1 MSNRLVLEFCFTSL
15 LLLLVSEKSP
25 IESKSL
31 LSGAFV
37 SFSGSSH
44 CSLGIVSSSVSSWDS
59 WKIAAEG
66 CNDWEL
72 ESFAS
77 LDDLT
82 FSSIFRFLKGYYR
95 TYEHFIKKA
104 SKTLHRLVSWIN
116 VTMHIYLFLEP
127 DKLVF
132 MSCFMW
138 VVSSLGVAEF
148 FSWLYSLTVRILWS
162 TSCNSF
168 SSLPLSSSS
177 SSPYPC
183 AMSAMGLEPFVLEF
197 DNEGDLSFS
206 IFSTC
211 YNKINSCQYIKL
223 MSSNKQEILNV
234 IHAFS
239 PNDLTTA
246 LAASL
251 FFHENDLW

>member
-104 SKTLHRLVSWIN
+104 SKITSIGFLNKCYHAHLPVFGAGQTRFHVMLYVSCLIAWCCGVFFLTI
-116 VTMHIYLFLEP
+116 LFNCQ
-127 DKLVF
+127 DF
-132 MSCFMW
+132 MVDF
-138 VVSSLGVAEF
+138 L
-148 FSWLYSLTVRILWS
+148 
-162 TSCNSF
+162 
-168 SSLPLSSSS
+168 
-177 SSPYPC
+177 
-183 AMSAMGLEPFVLEF
+183 
-197 DNEGDLSFS
+197 
-206 IFSTC
+206 
-211 YNKINSCQYIKL
+211 
-223 MSSNKQEILNV
+223 
-234 IHAFS
+234 
-239 PNDLTTA
+239 
-246 LAASL
+246 
-251 FFHENDLW
+251 

>member
-1 MSNRLVLEFCFTSL
+1 MSNRLVLELCFTSL
-15 LLLLVSEKSP
+15 LLLLGSEKSP

-104 SKTLHRLVSWIN
+104 SKTFTSIGFLNKCYHAHLPVFGAGQTRFHVMLYVSCLIAWCCGVFFLTI
-116 VTMHIYLFLEP
+116 LFNCQ
-127 DKLVF
+127 DF
-132 MSCFMW
+132 MVDF
-138 VVSSLGVAEF
+138 L
-148 FSWLYSLTVRILWS
+148 
-162 TSCNSF
+162 
-168 SSLPLSSSS
+168 
-177 SSPYPC
+177 
-183 AMSAMGLEPFVLEF
+183 
-197 DNEGDLSFS
+197 
-206 IFSTC
+206 
-211 YNKINSCQYIKL
+211 
-223 MSSNKQEILNV
+223 
-234 IHAFS
+234 
-239 PNDLTTA
+239 
-246 LAASL
+246 
-251 FFHENDLW
+251 